1 LRQIIAD
8 PWSKKGIVSE
18 KVIHRRSSSERL
30 AVDLGTTNT
39 ITHPSQES
47 PEPVMGTEPVFSL
60 AAEPESHLSKPQIRD
75 SLRAST
81 LDGIFATVFSNI
93 AGGVLLSNFLV
104 ELNATPVQ
112 IGMLASIPMVANL
125 MQPLGA
131 YFSDRT
137 TSRHNYCFWIYA
149 PARLVWLLLIG
160 GIALFSYGKIDS
172 QSLICWTLAIVFATN
187 MLGALGSAS
196 WLSWLAA
203 LVPRR
208 LRGRYFGVRNSAANL
223 TSLISIPFA
232 GFMVSLFPEG
242 SIEGYG
248 VVLFIGVVMGLLSLV
263 FQWGMSDVNPQEQ
276 NTAKDA
282 KTESVSSPSQVEA
295 SPLEAENST
304 TETPTSASPSLMTLI
319 LKDSN
324 YLRFLLYFGVWMFS
338 VNLSAPFFNLY
349 MLDNLA
355 LDVSWVTIY
364 NSLTAGANLLMLIF
378 WGKLAD
384 RVGNRFLLLTVGV
397 LVAMT
402 PILWLGTGTD
412 ALSIWLW
419 LPLLHILAG
428 GTWAAIDLC
437 NNNIQ
442 LGIAPRQNQ
451 SSYFAIAAAIAGVSG
466 ALGTTAGGFLAQF
479 ADYGGIPGLFALSTG
494 VRLLALLPLIFVC
507 EDRGLSVRQMVRQA
521 LKALLP
527 LKPETAELEL
537 SEGP

>member
-112 IGMLASIPMVANL
+112 IGMLAAIPMVANL

-149 PARLVWLLLIG
+149 PARLIWLLLIG

-276 NTAKDA
+276 NAAKDA

>member
-1 LRQIIAD
+1 M
-8 PWSKKGIVSE
+8 
-18 KVIHRRSSSERL
+18 
-30 AVDLGTTNT
+30 DLGTTNT